1 MKINEV
7 VDGFRFKSVMPQDK
21 DRFMSVRKEASDIAA
36 YYKAYPEFV
45 DFNWDLILRDE
56 KEINMVVLQQPENL
70 FVATCSILKAPDNTI
85 ELAYDVVKE
94 LRGKG
99 IGTAVVRA
107 LIKLAHD
114 RFPDREVLVKIRK
127 ENQVSQHVTEK
138 CGGVFI
144 GMEASPESVAIQALL
159 SMNADYSRADEA
171 KTAIESG
178 RNAVMVYKV

>member
-1 MKINEV
+1 M
-7 VDGFRFKSVMPQDK
+7 
-21 DRFMSVRKEASDIAA
+21 
-36 YYKAYPEFV
+36 

-56 KEINMVVLQQPENL
+56 EEISMMVLQQSENL

-85 ELAYDVVKE
+85 ELGYVVVKD

-99 IGTAVVRA
+99 IGTEVVRA

-114 RFPDREVLVKIRK
+114 RFPEREVLVKIRK

-144 GMEASPESVAIQALL
+144 GIEDSPESVAIQTLL

-178 RNAVMVYKV
+178 RNTVMVYKV